1 MLLEL
6 VRGMKVNVVACNSV
20 KGMEYNVV
28 GTGKGNEG

>member
-6 VRGMKVNVVACNSV
+6 LRGMKVNVVGTV
-20 KGMEYNVV
+20 KGMKVNVV